1 MQTKDSPLGALRI
14 LVEERVNTCGRK
26 GFVGGLRR
34 FWEEARGVKGR
45 GGTESDE
52 EEKVAPC
59 PLDPWSQ
66 KTLQELSLFLKKT
79 GEGKKGWQKP
89 RNFFVGR
96 KVKIIENEGSRGQS

>member
-34 FWEEARGVKGR
+34 FLEKARGIKGR
-45 GGTESDE
+45 GGATESDE

-79 GEGKKGWQKP
+79 GEGKKVAK

-96 KVKIIENEGSRGQS
+96 KERKNEGSRGQS

>member
-1 MQTKDSPLGALRI
+1 ME
-14 LVEERVNTCGRK
+14 V
-26 GFVGGLRR
+26 R
-34 FWEEARGVKGR
+34 FWRVLLEVFGGFGKGR
-45 GGTESDE
+45 GGGTESDE

-79 GEGKKGWQKP
+79 GEGKKGGKKP

-96 KVKIIENEGSRGQS
+96 KERKNEGSRGQS